1 MQSKSGQCLWT
12 TCLALAT
19 VKCRFKDYNSITVRF
34 VFTGEPL
41 ESKSTP
47 ANFFRSM
54 IQNSFNI
61 RDNQRCQQ
69 TISNDEVF
77 FHFVTVNQP

>member
-34 VFTGEPL
+34 VFTGE
-41 ESKSTP
+41 SKSTP

-69 TISNDEVF
+69 TISNDEVT